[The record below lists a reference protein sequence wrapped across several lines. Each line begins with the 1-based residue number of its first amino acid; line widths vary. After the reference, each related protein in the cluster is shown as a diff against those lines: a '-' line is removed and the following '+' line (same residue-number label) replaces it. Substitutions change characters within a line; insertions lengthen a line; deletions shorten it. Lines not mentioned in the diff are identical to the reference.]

1 MTPPSDVPAA
11 GECGY
16 PPSRGGREGSRSAGV
31 RPVVLAAASARRH
44 VLPDGASVVVLD
56 HVRTGDRVV
65 LGEAEF
71 RALGLADGVLDLPG
85 IHRRLAAELGAAAPD
100 RGVLDR
106 AFRRLAD
113 RGMVRDAGSAGP
125 APPPAPA
132 PAAAP
137 QGPEPVDLA
146 PGLRFACDGTGTCCA
161 MYDEVAVEL
170 HEAGALLSV
179 VPPGWRRPAAHLLTP
194 ARPGAPEA
202 GHHPAAWKG
211 RCAFAR
217 DDGRCAVHAAL
228 GPAAKPSACRLY
240 PLHAVRAAGRLR
252 VSLRPECACVPRS
265 ATGGTALADLLTPE
279 VLGALAPPSGE
290 SAPGTVHVAPGLDE
304 PLERWLEWTD
314 DWIAEIASG
323 SDPVAVMGGAAAA
336 LGWPVAAPPFAE
348 RGQLGA
354 MSALLEGERRRLRGQ
369 VPPGAPQHLAAAW
382 GHDLLERLLDGEPLG
397 PAPPPG
403 LEAGREA
410 ERQAAIAS
418 LFALEPLLG
427 LHAAAGLAHLATLF
441 WLARRGTDRLPP
453 ERRDPRLEAISTWM
467 VLDRTLGLRDAQE
480 FEAMTW

>member
-1 MTPPSDVPAA
+1 M
-11 GECGY
+11 
-16 PPSRGGREGSRSAGV
+16 
-31 RPVVLAAASARRH
+31 RPVALAAASARRH

-56 HVRTGDRVV
+56 HVRTGERVV
-65 LGEAEF
+65 LREAEF
-71 RALGLADGVLDLPG
+71 RALGLADGALDLDG

-100 RGVLDR
+100 RATVER
-106 AFRRLAD
+106 VFRRLVD
-113 RGMVRDAGSAGP
+113 RGMVRDAEGAP
-125 APPPAPA
+125 ATPHPSPA

-146 PGLRFACDGTGTCCA
+146 PGLRFACDGSGTCCA
-161 MYDEVAVEL
+161 MYDEVAVEP

-179 VPPGWRRPAAHLLTP
+179 VPPGWRRPAAQLLTP

-228 GPAAKPSACRLY
+228 GPAAKPIACRLF

-252 VSLRPECACVPRS
+252 VSLRPECACVSRS
-265 ATGGTALADLLTPE
+265 ATGGTTLADLLTPE
-279 VLGALAPPSGE
+279 VLGALAPPPGE
-290 SAPGTVHVAPGLDE
+290 AAPGTVHVAPGLDE
-304 PLERWLEWTD
+304 PLERWLERTD
-314 DWIAEIASG
+314 GWIAGIAAG
-323 SDPVAVMGGAAAA
+323 ADPVAVMGEAAAA
-336 LGWPVAAPPFAE
+336 LGWPVARAPFAE
-348 RGQLGA
+348 RGQLGTL
-354 MSALLEGERRRLRGQ
+354 SALLDGERRRLRGQ
-369 VPPGAPQHLAAAW
+369 VPPDAPQHLAAAW

-403 LEAGREA
+403 SDAGRAA
-410 ERQAAIAS
+410 ERQAAVAS

-427 LHAAAGLAHLATLF
+427 IHAAAGLAHLATLL
-441 WLARRGTDRLPP
+441 WLARRGADRLPP
-453 ERRDPRLEAISTWM
+453 ERRDPRLEAISTWL

-480 FEAMTW
+480 FEVMTW